1 MVTAYRVVGA
11 EFVILRR
18 AIQVSTVILA
28 NLVLG
33 ENIVPEFLQQ
43 DCTPQNLARALRPLL
58 GDTPERTR
66 QLEAF
71 ARLDAIMATGK
82 TSPSISAADI
92 VLATMRK
99 GRR

>member
-1 MVTAYRVVGA
+1 VH
-11 EFVILRR
+11 
-18 AIQVSTVILA
+18 TVILA

-33 ENIVPEFLQQ
+33 DNVVPEFLQQ
-43 DCTPQNLARALRPLL
+43 DCTPDNLARALRPLL

-66 QLEAF
+66 QLDAF
-71 ARLDAIMATGK
+71 GKIDAIMATGGA
-82 TSPSISAADI
+82 SPSISAADI